1 MQDKLHQLK
10 NILDIING
18 KILIFV
24 SKKIDLLNIKQYLIK
39 KNFNIFLLNDLI
51 QKNFFDNKQI
61 FITSDIECQNNE
73 NFEKVDYVINFNL
86 PMSIL
91 IYEFRIQKSKGRVIS
106 FYEPEN
112 EGIYLKIND
121 NIK

>member
-112 EGIYLKIND
+112 EGIYLKISE